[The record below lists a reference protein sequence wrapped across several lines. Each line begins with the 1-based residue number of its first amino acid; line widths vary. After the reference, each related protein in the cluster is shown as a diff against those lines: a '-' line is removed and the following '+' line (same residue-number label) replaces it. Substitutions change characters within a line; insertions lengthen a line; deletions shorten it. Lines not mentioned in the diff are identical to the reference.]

1 MVEKREQKVVDVS
14 AGIAENK
21 SIAGLDPKLAAV
33 ELYVFLVAERTV
45 AAGKWRTDVDGN
57 W

>member
-1 MVEKREQKVVDVS
+1 MAEARERKVVVGS

-21 SIAGLDPKLAAV
+21 SMAGLDPKLAAV
-33 ELYVFLVAERTV
+33 KIYVFLVAQSTV

>member
-1 MVEKREQKVVDVS
+1 VS

-33 ELYVFLVAERTV
+33 ELYVFLVAERT
-45 AAGKWRTDVDGN
+45 AAGKWKTDVDGN

>member
-1 MVEKREQKVVDVS
+1 VS
-14 AGIAENK
+14 VGIAENK
-21 SIAGLDPKLAAV
+21 SIAGLDPKLVAV

-45 AAGKWRTDVDGN
+45 VAGKWRKDVDGN

>member
-1 MVEKREQKVVDVS
+1 MS

-21 SIAGLDPKLAAV
+21 SIAGLDPELAAV
-33 ELYVFLVAERTV
+33 GLYVFLVAERTV
-45 AAGKWRTDVDGN
+45 AAGKWRTGVDGN